1 MIETEQPILTG
12 PAKDVKNDSASFDKQ
27 SKNASDLLNNSSF
40 EAINNSEKTDE
51 KTNREINSIESFYSW
66 FKEKVELLD
75 KINEVMPF
83 GNKFKLF
90 FRGEDDNTY
99 KLEPSIYRN
108 GRIINEHKFYYE
120 AINRC
125 PEAFTDCKTT
135 FEKLAKMQHYRVPTR
150 LLDVTENPLIALY
163 FAAKSSINKHN
174 GKLYCFF
181 ISERAIRFPDDSNTA
196 LLANVATIDST
207 AYYENNFHNN
217 MSNFSK
223 KYEEYA
229 LEPDTANRRKILN
242 EATQISKTNP
252 ITKELLLKSRRDS
265 GYYASEFS
273 LVDMAQ
279 IICVKPKNNNWR
291 ISNQSSAF
299 LLFGY
304 LLDKNYMLPLS
315 DLKGYEECFRLLFLK
330 PQDRDRTAIENS
342 IIYKL
347 PLEQDVLDEI
357 RKIENDFRLISFG
370 SSKRSN
376 LSKQITIK
384 QSKIISSL
392 QTDIQMITSN
402 THSGMQTSKHYFAIK
417 KALSDFYVLDIF
429 KRFIWRDE
437 SFLFFDFIEVEE
449 GKKNNIL
456 MDLAR
461 LGISDSFIYPEL
473 ENTSSVLCQ
482 ELDHL
487 QPLVLEQKGNK
498 QVIKHLSKFAEK
510 HSELKVGDIVL
521 GIKSIEDF
529 WKQFSNCEAVT
540 LTVLRRKEKSTKSID
555 ESVLQELYNGDDSE
569 YDKEIFDK
577 KGITVVFPQLS
588 SYDNPLIANYADI
601 DLS

>member
-1 MIETEQPILTG
+1 L
-12 PAKDVKNDSASFDKQ
+12 NNNSFDTTQ
-27 SKNASDLLNNSSF
+27 S
-40 EAINNSEKTDE
+40 SENKE
-51 KTNREINSIESFYSW
+51 KETTKESKREIDSIESFYSW
-66 FKEKVELLD
+66 FKEKIELLD

-125 PEAFTDCKTT
+125 PEAFIDCNTT

-181 ISERAIRFPDDSNTA
+181 ISERAIKFPDDSNTA

-207 AYYENNFHNN
+207 AYYENSFHNS
-217 MSNFSK
+217 MSKFTK
-223 KYEEYA
+223 TYEEYA
-229 LEPDTANRRKILN
+229 QESKTENRRKLLN
-242 EATQISKTNP
+242 EAIQISKTNP
-252 ITKELLLKSRRDS
+252 IIKELLLKSNRDS

-279 IICVKPKNNNWR
+279 IICVKPKSNNWR

-304 LLDKNYMLPLS
+304 LLDKNYILPLS
-315 DLKGYEECFRLLFLK
+315 DLKGYEECFRLLFIK

-347 PLEQDVLDEI
+347 PLEPSVLEEI
-357 RKIENDFRLISFG
+357 RKMENEFRLISFA
-370 SSKRSN
+370 STRRSY
-376 LSKQITIK
+376 LSYHITLK
-384 QSKIISSL
+384 QSKKISTL
-392 QTDIQMITSN
+392 LEDIEMIPLN
-402 THSGMQTSKHYFAIK
+402 THSGMSTSNHYFSIK
-417 KALSDFYVLDIF
+417 NALSEFYILDIF
-429 KRFIWRDE
+429 KRFIWRTA
-437 SFLFFDFIEVEE
+437 SVLFFDSIEVA
-449 GKKNNIL
+449 KNEKGDISK
-456 MDLAR
+456 DLAR
-461 LGISDSFIYPEL
+461 LGITDNFIYPEL
-473 ENTSSVLCQ
+473 ENTSYVLRN
-482 ELDHL
+482 ELDRL
-487 QPLVLEQKGNK
+487 QPLVLEKRGNK
-498 QVIKHLSKFAEK
+498 QVITHLSKFADK
-510 HSELKVGDIVL
+510 WSGLKVDDIVL

-529 WKQFSNCEAVT
+529 WKQFSCSEAVP
-540 LTVLRRKEKSTKSID
+540 LTVIRRKEKPTKNID
-555 ESVLQELYNGDDSE
+555 ESILQELYNGDDST
-569 YDKEIFDK
+569 YDKDVFEK
-577 KGITVVFPQLS
+577 KCITVAFSQIS
-588 SYDNPLIANYADI
+588 SYDNPLIANYAEI

>member
-1 MIETEQPILTG
+1 
-12 PAKDVKNDSASFDKQ
+12 
-27 SKNASDLLNNSSF
+27 
-40 EAINNSEKTDE
+40 
-51 KTNREINSIESFYSW
+51 
-66 FKEKVELLD
+66 
-75 KINEVMPF
+75 
-83 GNKFKLF
+83 
-90 FRGEDDNTY
+90 
-99 KLEPSIYRN
+99 
-108 GRIINEHKFYYE
+108 
-120 AINRC
+120 
-125 PEAFTDCKTT
+125 
-135 FEKLAKMQHYRVPTR
+135 
-150 LLDVTENPLIALY
+150 
-163 FAAKSSINKHN
+163 
-174 GKLYCFF
+174 
-181 ISERAIRFPDDSNTA
+181 
-196 LLANVATIDST
+196 
-207 AYYENNFHNN
+207 
-217 MSNFSK
+217 
-223 KYEEYA
+223 
-229 LEPDTANRRKILN
+229 
-242 EATQISKTNP
+242 
-252 ITKELLLKSRRDS
+252 
-265 GYYASEFS
+265 
-273 LVDMAQ
+273 MAQ